1 MMEIAILTRGPGL
14 YSTQSLY
21 KACHEQGHKPVLI
34 DYSRCS
40 LILGHDGAKIFY
52 QDKQL
57 LIPDGIIPRIG
68 ATFTQEGAA
77 LIRHF
82 EWLKVPTTLPS
93 RALVQAR
100 DKLHSLQR
108 LTKKGIDVP
117 VTVMAE
123 PGADLR
129 LIEEQV
135 GGFPCIVKALES
147 THGLGVRL
155 VQNHMELKECID
167 HATREEP
174 FFVQEFIA
182 ESKGEDVRV
191 FVVDGQ
197 VVGAMKRVA
206 KAGEFRSNLHQGG
219 VAYNARLTP
228 LGEAVAIR
236 AAATLG
242 LGVAGVDILES
253 DRGPLVLEINASPG
267 LEGIQKVTGQDISGH
282 IVRYMDKLIQ
292 EFDEEE

>member
-1 MMEIAILTRGPGL
+1 MEIAILTRGPGL

-21 KACHEQGHKPVLI
+21 KACIAQGHIPVLV

-40 LILGHDGAKIFY
+40 LLLGKEGAQIFY

-57 LIPDGIIPRIG
+57 HIPDGIIPRIG

-82 EWLKVPTTLPS
+82 EWLKVPATLPS

-123 PGADLR
+123 PGANIR

-147 THGLGVRL
+147 THGLGVKL
-155 VQNHMELKECID
+155 VHTHQELKQVLETM
-167 HATREEP
+167 TREEP
-174 FFVQEFIA
+174 YFVQEFIA

-191 FVVDGQ
+191 LVVDGQ

-206 KAGEFRSNLHQGG
+206 REGEFRSNLHQGG
-219 VAYNARLTP
+219 VAYNAKLTP

-236 AAATLG
+236 AASALG

-253 DRGPLVLEINASPG
+253 NRGPLVLEINASPG
-267 LEGIQKVTGQDISGH
+267 LEGIQKVTGQNIAGH
-282 IVRYMDKLIQ
+282 IVRYMERLIL
-292 EFDEEE
+292 EKDEEE